1 MHATDFLAD
10 KKPFPDVTLVA
21 MFGPERH
28 FRSEILQKIPGASG
42 DAAELSLTRLA
53 GESAD
58 FKTVMTD
65 LRTVSMFSDRRIVLI
80 DEADEFVKANR
91 AALEKYV
98 AQPPRGS
105 LLILDVKNWR
115 KTEKLY
121 KLVEQHGLNLECGE
135 LTGAALHKW
144 MQKCAKDT
152 YGKTLDKECATL
164 ICTLAGEGL
173 TMLQQ
178 EIAKLASLVGDAET
192 ITRDDVTRVVGG
204 WRTETTWAMLDAVRD
219 GHPGRALE
227 NLEKLLK
234 AGESPQK
241 VLGGVVFVF
250 RKFADAT
257 ERARQGTPLREALG
271 AAGVFPQAVSNGEA
285 YLKRLGFEKASRIL
299 TLLVEADTEMKG
311 GSKTDPGILLER
323 LFVRL
328 AG

>member
-1 MHATDFLAD
+1 MHAIDFLAE
-10 KKPFPDVTLVA
+10 KKPFPDVAFLA
-21 MFGPERH
+21 MYGPERH
-28 FRSEILQKIPGASG
+28 FRSEILQRIPGASG
-42 DAAELSLTRLA
+42 DEAELSLTKIA
-53 GESAD
+53 GEGAD

-65 LRTVSMFSDRRIVLI
+65 LKTVSMFGDRRIVVI
-80 DEADEFVKANR
+80 EDADEFVKANR
-91 AALEKYV
+91 AALEKFA
-98 AQPPRGS
+98 AQPARGA

-121 KLVEQHGLNLECGE
+121 KLVDQHGLNLECGE

-144 MQKCAKDT
+144 MQKYAKDVW
-152 YGKTLDKECATL
+152 GKVLEKESAAL

-178 EIAKLASLVGDAET
+178 EIAKLASLVGDAAT
-192 ITRDDVTRVVGG
+192 ITRDDINKVVGG

-219 GHPGRALE
+219 GNPGPALE

-234 AGESPQK
+234 AGETPQK
-241 VLGGVVFVF
+241 VLGGVVYVF

-257 ERARQGTPLREALG
+257 ERARQGTPLREALL
-271 AAGVFPQAVSNGEA
+271 AAGVFSGAVGAGEA

-299 TLLVEADTEMKG
+299 ALLVEADTEMKG
-311 GSKTDPGILLER
+311 GSRTDPGILLER